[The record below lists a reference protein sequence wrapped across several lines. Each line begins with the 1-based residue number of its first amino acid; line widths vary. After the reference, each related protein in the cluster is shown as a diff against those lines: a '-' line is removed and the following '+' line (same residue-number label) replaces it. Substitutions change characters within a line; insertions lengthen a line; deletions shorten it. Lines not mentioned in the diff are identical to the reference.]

1 MPRSITHHKQRMML
15 TPLEQRLTQENE
27 SLRQE
32 NKLLREKVD
41 LLVRKIFGKSS
52 EQLDSAQLL
61 LMLQG
66 EDDAKKPAASQ
77 DVLDGLEA
85 ELEKGDKELKS
96 KPARRHDER
105 KPRIPDHL
113 PVSEEITVVPAE
125 VEAQPEAWRRIGEEV
140 TEPSG
145 AR

>member
-1 MPRSITHHKQRMML
+1 MSRSITHPKQRMML

-27 SLRQE
+27 SLRQG

-41 LLVRKIFGKSS
+41 LHVRKIFGKSS

-66 EDDAKKPAASQ
+66 EDEAKKPAASQ

-85 ELEKGDKELKS
+85 ELQKGDKGLKA
-96 KPARRHDER
+96 KLARRHDEC
-105 KPRIPDHL
+105 KPRLSDHL
-113 PVSEEITVVPAE
+113 PVSEEPSL
-125 VEAQPEAWRRIGEEV
+125 PAWRRGGR
-140 TEPSG
+140 S
-145 AR
+145 AA